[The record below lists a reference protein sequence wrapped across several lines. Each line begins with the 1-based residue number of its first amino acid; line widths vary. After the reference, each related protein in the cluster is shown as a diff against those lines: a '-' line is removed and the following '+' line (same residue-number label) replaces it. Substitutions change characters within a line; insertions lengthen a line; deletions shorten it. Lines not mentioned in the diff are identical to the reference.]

1 MPTTISKWIKRATD
15 IYTMLDLNQEVDKS
29 QRRRKTQCTKPQM
42 KIQQAIQNTP
52 GKPDMEDTEDV
63 STTADVNKM
72 TAKEHARH

>member
-1 MPTTISKWIKRATD
+1 
-15 IYTMLDLNQEVDKS
+15 
-29 QRRRKTQCTKPQM
+29 M

-72 TAKEHARH
+72 MAKEHARH